1 MAVRSSMAALITRV
15 RQLIGDPAGGSQTF
29 DDQTIQNALDHYRN
43 DYRYEMLRGVQT
55 FSGSNILY
63 LDYYAADGDWEADA
77 TLYQFRTTL
86 VTPATSDY
94 QVGHWVFAA
103 TTLPPVYLIGQQY
116 DPYGAACEMI
126 DQRIAL
132 SAMQFDFVSDGQ
144 SFHLSQIFN
153 QLQKMKDL
161 YLARMR
167 PRIVTTY
174 RSDTNQAADLSTG
187 PTAIDY
193 MGSGDGR

>member
-55 FSGSNILY
+55 FSGSNVLY

-126 DQRIAL
+126 DMRIAL
-132 SAMQFDFVSDGQ
+132 STLQFDFTSDGQ
-144 SFHLSQIFN
+144 SFHLSQISA

-174 RSDTNQAADLSTG
+174 RSDANQAADLSIG
-187 PTAIDY
+187 PNGLDY